1 MPAVPDECGSLMQ
14 EVIRRCWLKDPEKRP
29 RFDKIIQDFRDAQF
43 QIVPRADPVKLLMY
57 VSDIEAWEAEDAAQS
72 RSK

>member
-1 MPAVPDECGSLMQ
+1 MQ
-14 EVIRRCWLKDPEKRP
+14 DLIRRCWLMDPAKRP
-29 RFDKIIQDFRDAQF
+29 RVDEIIRDFRAAQF

-57 VSDIEAWEAEDAAQS
+57 VGDIEAWEAKDAAPS